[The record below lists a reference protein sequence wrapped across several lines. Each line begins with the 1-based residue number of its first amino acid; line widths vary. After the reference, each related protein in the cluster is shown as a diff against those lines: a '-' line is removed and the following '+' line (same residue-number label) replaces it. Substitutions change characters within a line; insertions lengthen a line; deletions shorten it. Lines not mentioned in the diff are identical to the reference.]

1 MIIAAA
7 MIMSMSTNIAAAM
20 SMATS
25 TDIAMNTTILTATV
39 TAAAVAAVM
48 TMAEK
53 KRSAH

>member
-1 MIIAAA
+1 MNTAAV
-7 MIMSMSTNIAAAM
+7 M

-25 TDIAMNTTILTATV
+25 TDIAMNTAIRTDTV